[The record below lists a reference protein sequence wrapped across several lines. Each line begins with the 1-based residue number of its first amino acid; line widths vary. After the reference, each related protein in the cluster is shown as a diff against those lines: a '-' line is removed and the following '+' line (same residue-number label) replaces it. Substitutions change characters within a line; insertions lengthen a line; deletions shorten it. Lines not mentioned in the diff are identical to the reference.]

1 MLIRESDPRYVFR
14 EAAELLL
21 KMEALLKSHDIVIGP
36 GSGLE
41 NIGLNVL
48 ELLFPKGTVLPSNW
62 DPRQPF
68 LELIG
73 VAEFARVLLAASSHP
88 EFEKLLGHLRLIDS
102 AYALQNVYS
111 PSTDQATNKLFELF
125 VAASILPCGTDLSL
139 DPPGNSVGD
148 NPDIL
153 ITIAGERCG
162 IACKTIHADKPKTL
176 WDNIA
181 KGLEQID
188 ASPAVHGVVLVNTK
202 NVISQAPYWWVTNPN
217 DVDVGADPN
226 FSCFKLWWRPFSILE
241 NDLAGRAASLST
253 SKDVGTGT
261 IEAKF
266 STSRAVAFGLWGH
279 TGAATLQNGVPTP
292 TSVRRLHLELMKDVP
307 EELLRSFEC
316 FNRGLY
322 GMEPAA

>member
-1 MLIRESDPRYVFR
+1 MLLSESDPRYVFR

-21 KMEALLKSHDIVIGP
+21 KMEALLKSHGIVIGP

-48 ELLFPKGTVLPSNW
+48 ELLFPDGIVLPTNW
-62 DPRQPF
+62 DPRKPF

-88 EFEKLLGHLRLIDS
+88 EFPNLLAHLRLINT
-102 AYALQNVYS
+102 AYTVQNVHS

-125 VAASILPCGTDLSL
+125 VAASILPCGKDLTL
-139 DPPGNSVGD
+139 DPPDTSIGD

-153 ITIAGERCG
+153 LTIGGERCG
-162 IACKTIHADKPKTL
+162 IACKTVHADKPKTL
-176 WDNIA
+176 WGNIA
-181 KGLEQID
+181 KGAEQID
-188 ASPAVHGVVLVNTK
+188 ASPATVGVVLVNMK
-202 NVISQAPYWWVTNPN
+202 NVVAQDPYWWITNPN
-217 DVDVGADPN
+217 EVQAGADPT
-226 FSCFKLWWRPFSILE
+226 FSCFNRWWRPFSILE
-241 NDLAGRAASLST
+241 NELAGRVATLSSST
-253 SKDVGTGT
+253 DVGTAT
-261 IEAKF
+261 LERKF
-266 STSRAVAFGLWGH
+266 SGSRAVAFGLWGH

-292 TSVRRLHLELMKDVP
+292 TSVRRLHMELMRDAS
-307 EELLRSFEC
+307 EELLLAFEC